1 MDDLTTGWQL
11 CQTRQTQDSEIVDF
25 KAFLFVSK
33 NGRLTRGKSDFLR
46 LRSRSRLMSKNI
58 LVLAQFLVQNGRSL

>member
-1 MDDLTTGWQL
+1 MEAKLADPPDLG
-11 CQTRQTQDSEIVDF
+11 SEIVDF

-33 NGRLTRGKSDFLR
+33 NGRFTRGKRDLSR
-46 LRSRSRLMSKNI
+46 LRSRSRLMSKNV